1 MSARFSHA
9 NCAHPSTKVARAA
22 CRRAMKKATIASVV
36 STAFEIVPKSPI
48 ITAWESMI
56 NGPREL
62 EMAPIVVT
70 PAQQVT
76 SENWRE
82 FSTATVR
89 ALLNDDDETTVS
101 GTLTGWGSKL
111 VQIKTEEKLVR
122 IPAGDV
128 AYVAVING

>member
-9 NCAHPSTKVARAA
+9 ACAHPSTKVARAA
-22 CRRAMKKATIASVV
+22 CRRAMKKVTIATVV

-48 ITAWESMI
+48 ITAWDAMKT
-56 NGPREL
+56 GPLEL

-70 PAQQVT
+70 PAVRVT
-76 SENWRE
+76 AENWRE
-82 FSTATVR
+82 FRTETVR
-89 ALLNDDDETTVS
+89 ALLNDDDETTLS
-101 GTLTGWGSKL
+101 GTVTGWSPKL
-111 VQIKTEEKLVR
+111 VQIKTAEKLVR